1 MSRIGAAFERFD
13 ALMQDGEGENSET
26 SVDVEVRVEETVE
39 EATAISEEATS
50 VVETAEVSDDVVE
63 EVEAAEALGKTIE
76 KHGLQPGLMEYAN
89 VDYIG
94 QIAGKVMP
102 SVESLDATGR
112 NPEAAQAA
120 LEAIGD
126 MVSKGWAKIKEFFK
140 MIYEKVKALVAK
152 AVNFFSKYEGAIRR
166 SKESL
171 KDIEV
176 DSKKMNEKTAKLM
189 TYKEFEKLAGGVT
202 GFTAKLETAITD
214 KGLAKLVSLDNSDDM
229 KAMGVNQDK
238 EGKVSVRE
246 KAVGMSEMKVKA
258 SGWTKELCEGD
269 GYKAAE
275 KAVAAMRQLPK
286 LVTAMDSLCK
296 AGIAAAESLSKSRGE
311 KESEKVKEL
320 QKAASLGSKGIAVVA
335 SRAGTAPRAYI
346 AACAAVRAC
355 AA

>member
-26 SVDVEVRVEETVE
+26 SVDVEVRVEESVE

-50 VVETAEVSDDVVE
+50 VVETSEVADGVVE
-63 EVEAAEALGKTIE
+63 EVEAAESLGKIIE

-120 LEAIGD
+120 LEAIGE

-140 MIYEKVKALVAK
+140 MVYEKVKALVAK
-152 AVNFFSKYEGAIRR
+152 VVNFFSKYEGAIRR

-176 DSKKMNEKTAKLM
+176 DKKKEAAKTANLM
-189 TYKEFEKLAGGVT
+189 KYADFTTLSKGVT
-202 GFTAKLETAITD
+202 EFTVKLEKMITNKKSVNVAD
-214 KGLAKLVSLDNSDDM
+214 TSEI
-229 KAMGVNQDK
+229 KAMGIDSDK
-238 EGKVSVRE
+238 DGNLTVRE
-246 KAVGMSEMKVKA
+246 KAVGMSEMKLKA
-258 SGWTKELCEGD
+258 SGWTKEVCEGD

-275 KAVAAMRQLPK
+275 SVVAAMRQLPK
-286 LVTAMDSLCK
+286 LASAMDSLCK
-296 AGIAAAESLSKSRGE
+296 SGIAAAESLAKSRDE

-320 QKAASLGSKGIAVVA
+320 QKAASAGSKGVGVV
-335 SRAGTAPRAYI
+335 SGRAGIVPRAYI